1 MVHPRYTSTL
11 LNPKRK
17 SPSTGC
23 TGCRTLPRA
32 AAGLVRTMDR
42 SAQAIVPSDK
52 GMGTR
57 GNGGCSP
64 WYLAFSR
71 SMKSRPLVSTSRS
84 TKAPAKPALCTNDM
98 LYEYHRLRT
107 SNSDDVQDLL
117 GLSVVVRTA
126 VLRAVVL
133 VGLSSLDYI
142 ADQDGLAVLLTGG
155 KEIVLTS

>member
-1 MVHPRYTSTL
+1 
-11 LNPKRK
+11 
-17 SPSTGC
+17 
-23 TGCRTLPRA
+23 
-32 AAGLVRTMDR
+32 
-42 SAQAIVPSDK
+42 
-52 GMGTR
+52 
-57 GNGGCSP
+57 
-64 WYLAFSR
+64 
-71 SMKSRPLVSTSRS
+71 
-84 TKAPAKPALCTNDM
+84 M

-126 VLRAVVL
+126 VLRAVVF